1 MPGFLRSDFVA
12 LRYRPS
18 IRKQSSGNWM
28 ISTQAFTA
36 ISAAFLASLVE
47 VTEAYT
53 IVLAVG
59 LSRGW
64 RAASAGTAAALI
76 SLGLMVAILGP
87 FLNRV
92 PLAALQFLIG
102 LLLLVFGMGWLRKA
116 ILRAG
121 GVIPL
126 HDENAIFADEM
137 AELQRN
143 RVAPRGFDAAG
154 ALTAFQGVLLEGLE
168 VVFIVTAVG
177 AGPGLFVPASAGA
190 ALACVLV
197 LLIGTAAQKPL
208 SRVPENTLKFAVG
221 LMLTSFGIFW
231 IGEAIGVAWPG
242 ADFALV
248 YIAGAFL
255 ISGLAT
261 TFYLRKSA
269 A

>member
-1 MPGFLRSDFVA
+1 
-12 LRYRPS
+12 
-18 IRKQSSGNWM
+18 M

-64 RAASAGTAAALI
+64 RAAAAGTAMAL
-76 SLGLMVAILGP
+76 SFLVVMVAVLGP

-92 PLAALQFLIG
+92 PLAALQLPIG

-126 HDENAIFADEM
+126 HDENAIFATEM
-137 AELQRN
+137 TELQR
-143 RVAPRGFDAAG
+143 AGAGLGGFDTAA

-177 AGPGLFVPASAGA
+177 AGPGLLVPASAGA
-190 ALACVLV
+190 ALACLLV
-197 LLIGTAAQKPL
+197 LLIGAAARKPL
-208 SRVPENTLKFAVG
+208 SRVPENALKFAVG

-231 IGEAIGVAWPG
+231 IGEAVGVAWPG
-242 ADFALV
+242 ADFALA

-261 TFYLRKSA
+261 TFYLRRSA
-269 A
+269 TWP